1 MKLLLAQ
8 PTAQLLRGLRGQ
20 KKQGSK
26 TKPCSASEA
35 TVAGSLWARF
45 LALVQLCNS
54 LLTPSGEAG
63 LACVLDLPS
72 L

>member
-8 PTAQLLRGLRGQ
+8 PMGQLHRGLRGQ

-45 LALVQLCNS
+45 LALVQHCRFLVDSFWRGWTCLC
-54 LLTPSGEAG
+54 P
-63 LACVLDLPS
+63 
-72 L
+72 